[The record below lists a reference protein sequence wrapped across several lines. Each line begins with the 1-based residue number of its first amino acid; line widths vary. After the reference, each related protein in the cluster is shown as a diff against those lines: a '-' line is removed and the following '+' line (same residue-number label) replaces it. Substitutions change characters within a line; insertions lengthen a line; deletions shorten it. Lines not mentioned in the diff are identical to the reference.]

1 MVNRQSIAVPLG
13 LIAAS
18 SLTLTGCE
26 LAKGIFKA
34 GMWVGVLSVVGV
46 ILLAVFGLRALM
58 R

>member
-1 MVNRQSIAVPLG
+1 MITRQSVPLA
-13 LIAAS
+13 LAIVPAS
-18 SLTLTGCE
+18 LMLTGCE

-34 GMWVGVLSVVGV
+34 GMWVGVLSVIGV